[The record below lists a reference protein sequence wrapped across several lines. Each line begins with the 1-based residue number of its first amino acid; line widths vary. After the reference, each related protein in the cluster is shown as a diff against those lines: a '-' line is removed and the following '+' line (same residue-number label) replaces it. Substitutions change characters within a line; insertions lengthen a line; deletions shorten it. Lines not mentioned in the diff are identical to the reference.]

1 MIRMRLHTAKTVV
14 VGLLGMV
21 AAGCVSDKS
30 AQTTLHFWAIGT
42 EVEKIGDLFKDFER
56 QNPGVRVEVQQLAWS
71 AAHEKLLTA
80 FVGDAL
86 PDVFQIG
93 NTWIPEFATL
103 RALEP
108 LDQWVQKS
116 SAVVPSDYFAGLWET
131 NRMSDHLYGVPWY
144 ADTRVLFYRKSMLAN
159 AGWPQ
164 PPRTWSEWLAAMRD
178 IKRKVNPHGYAILMP
193 TNEWEH
199 LTILGLQTGTAMLRD
214 DGRYANFNSPEFRR
228 ALEFYATIF
237 DEELAPPVRNTEIS
251 NYWEEFARGYF
262 AMYITGPWNIGEFRR
277 LMPADKKDDWA
288 TTPIPRPDGAEF
300 SISQAGGSGLAIA
313 HTSRHQEVAWRF
325 VEYLSQPE
333 QLVRL
338 YKLTGNLPPREA
350 AWKLGQIESDPPVRA
365 FHEQLQH
372 AAPLP
377 RVPEWDKMT
386 TKIME
391 AGQAIVA
398 RRATIDAALAEL
410 DRAVNEILE
419 KRRSIL
425 ARHAEP

>member
-1 MIRMRLHTAKTVV
+1 MRFHTAKTVAV
-14 VGLLGMV
+14 CLLGMV
-21 AAGCVSDKS
+21 AAGCTSDKS
-30 AQTTLHFWAIGT
+30 ARITLHFWAIGT
-42 EVEKIGDLFKDFER
+42 EVEKIGELFADFER

-116 SAVVPSDYFAGLWET
+116 SAVVPADYFAGLWET
-131 NRMSDHLYGVPWY
+131 NRMSDRLYGVPWY

-237 DEELAPPVRNTEIS
+237 AEQLAPPVRNTEIS

-277 LMPADKKDDWA
+277 LMPADKQDDWA
-288 TTPIPRPDGAEF
+288 TAPIPRPDGAAF

-313 HTSRHQEVAWRF
+313 RSSRHKDAAWRF
-325 VEYLSQPE
+325 IEYLSRPE

-338 YKLTGNLPPREA
+338 YKLTGNLPPRES

-372 AAPLP
+372 AVPLP

-386 TKIME
+386 TKIIE
-391 AGQAIVA
+391 AGQAVVA
-398 RRATIDAALAEL
+398 HRSTIDAALAEL
-410 DRAVNEILE
+410 NRAVNDILE
-419 KRRSIL
+419 KRRWVL
-425 ARHAEP
+425 AQHAQSPN